1 MAQLLSLEAL
11 HDFILTMHDLRH
23 ESLSRLFEINNSK
36 GEGALSLADII
47 NISGHKDVK
56 TLLDT
61 YVKVDPLKTVE
72 KLKAVGA

>member
-56 TLLDT
+56 P
-61 YVKVDPLKTVE
+61 Y
-72 KLKAVGA
+72 

>member
-1 MAQLLSLEAL
+1 
-11 HDFILTMHDLRH
+11 MHDLRH

-36 GEGALSLADII
+36 GKGALSLAEII

-72 KLKAVGA
+72 KLQAVGA